1 MQNKSYNQDAA
12 SDKSHWQF
20 TLANNASGIL
30 LMVPTDELWN
40 MWKWYSEKIGIATE

>member
-12 SDKSHWQF
+12 SDKNHWQF
-20 TLANNASGIL
+20 TLANYAAGL

>member
-20 TLANNASGIL
+20 TLATYAAGIVDGSDGCVVEHVE
-30 LMVPTDELWN
+30 MVQ
-40 MWKWYSEKIGIATE
+40 